1 MGRVLTEAT
10 ILYDSTD
17 SMERNNKEKEYLDYI
32 IEHINFVKKA
42 YKMYMMPLLEK
53 MVVSTLIS
61 DEELKAA
68 IIKVGLNIDTH
79 DASKFSDSEFDPYRA
94 KYYPTQ
100 RELNGGD
107 DYSRL
112 VDESYEEAWKHH
124 YTVNAHHPMH
134 WVNPDTGVIEDMT
147 LDAIVEMICDW
158 EAMSIKFNTSTV
170 DWYKTKAIDEKK
182 AMSDKSKEITE
193 ELLFN
198 ILHNC

>member
-1 MGRVLTEAT
+1 MGRVLSEAT

-94 KYYPTQ
+94 
-100 RELNGGD
+100 N
-107 DYSRL
+107 YSRL

>member
-1 MGRVLTEAT
+1 
-10 ILYDSTD
+10 
-17 SMERNNKEKEYLDYI
+17 
-32 IEHINFVKKA
+32 
-42 YKMYMMPLLEK
+42 
-53 MVVSTLIS
+53 
-61 DEELKAA
+61 
-68 IIKVGLNIDTH
+68 
-79 DASKFSDSEFDPYRA
+79 
-94 KYYPTQ
+94 
-100 RELNGGD
+100 
-107 DYSRL
+107 
-112 VDESYEEAWKHH
+112 
-124 YTVNAHHPMH
+124 MH